1 MEILSYMPCVFNL
14 MYVRYIDVSRRQ
26 SKQQR
31 DRLKALLEA
40 SLPLSA
46 QNKTKLGA
54 VKKVR
59 QNSIPN
65 RNHRKQR
72 LTLPDIRCPLD
83 GLEHLHLPP
92 TLCPI
97 STWPFVCAVL
107 LQALRVLHE
116 CTPPT
121 QLVHGASA
129 AAADRVHMP
138 LSRLSACIMRPPD
151 VTPRLE
157 ATLLLAQVHI
167 HRDNM

>member
-1 MEILSYMPCVFNL
+1 M
-14 MYVRYIDVSRRQ
+14 SRRQ

-31 DRLKALLEA
+31 GRLTALLEA
-40 SLPLSA
+40 PLPLSA
-46 QNKTKLGA
+46 QNKTKLGE

-65 RNHRKQR
+65 RKHRKR

-92 TLCPI
+92 TLCPHSTSPVI
-97 STWPFVCAVL
+97 SAFLLL

-121 QLVHGASA
+121 QLVHGASV

-138 LSRLSACIMRPPD
+138 LSRLSACIMRRPD
-151 VTPRLE
+151 VTPKLE
-157 ATLLLAQVHI
+157 ATLLLAQARHP
-167 HRDNM
+167 